1 MTNSLSSLKPQ
12 PNSWLQKQAMLHP
25 DAPACQWNDHHL
37 SFRELTSHVQSFAEY
52 YHRILPKASERVALY
67 CENDLDAYLSI
78 LALWELGKEI
88 QFVNARLT
96 TNEISEQMAD
106 AGTSILISA
115 NKLAVNERITWYSFP
130 DPSELHVLQPKD
142 WFDEGYGE
150 KAIASIMYTS
160 GTTGKPKGVPQ
171 TFANHYASSQ
181 ATALSLEVDRSDSW
195 ICCVPLYHISGLSIL
210 LRSLAL
216 GIQVILL
223 QGFSPQ
229 QVHQLLANGSGNY
242 ISLVSKMLKDLE
254 PLIPESGYAPSFK
267 KVLLGG
273 GPGEGRVMQACME
286 KQVPV
291 MLSYGMT
298 ETCSQIVALSP
309 ESFEAKTGS
318 SGKAL
323 SEVSIRIQK
332 DKKSDQMGE
341 ILVKGPSITDHYLN
355 SVNPDS
361 WTEDGWFHTGD
372 WGYLD
377 EEDYLYIVSR
387 MSERIISGGENIFPV
402 EIERV
407 LLTCNKIAEV
417 AVVGAWDETWGQTP
431 VAYVRLD
438 EPLTDREITELLA
451 PLARY
456 KHPTK
461 IYCVSEIPKTA
472 TGKPIKR
479 LLMTEERVNYI
490 EYQIR

>member
-1 MTNSLSSLKPQ
+1 MTNFLSSLKPQ
-12 PNSWLQKQAMLHP
+12 PNSWLQKQTMLHP
-25 DAPACQWNDHHL
+25 DAPACQWNDQCL
-37 SFRELTSHVQSFAEY
+37 SFRELASHVQSFAEY
-52 YHRILPKASERVALY
+52 YHRLLPKTSERVALY

-88 QFVNARLT
+88 QFINTRLT
-96 TNEISEQMAD
+96 TKEISEQMAD

-115 NKLAVNERITWYSFP
+115 KKLAVNDQIICYSFP
-130 DPSELHVLQPKD
+130 DPAELRAVQPQD
-142 WFDEGYGE
+142 WFDEGYQE
-150 KAIASIMYTS
+150 EAIASIMYTS

-181 ATALSLEVDRSDSW
+181 ATALSLEVHRSDCW

-216 GIQVILL
+216 GIQVVLL
-223 QGFSPQ
+223 QGFYPQ
-229 QVHQLLANGSGNY
+229 QVHQLLTNGRGNY

-254 PLIPESGYAPSFK
+254 PLIPEEGYASSFK

-273 GPGEGRVMQACME
+273 GPGEGQVMQACME
-286 KQVPV
+286 KQIPV

-309 ESFEAKTGS
+309 ESFEAKIGS

-323 SEVSIRIQK
+323 SGVSIRIQK
-332 DKKSDQMGE
+332 DTKSDQMGE
-341 ILVKGPSITDHYLN
+341 ILVQGPSIIDHYLN
-355 SVNPDS
+355 QVSPDS
-361 WTEDGWFHTGD
+361 WTEDGWFRTGD

-377 EEDYLYIVSR
+377 DEDYLFIVSR
-387 MSERIISGGENIFPV
+387 MSERIISGGEKIFPV

-417 AVVGAWDETWGQTP
+417 AVVGTSDETWGQTP
-431 VAYVRLD
+431 VAYLKLN

-456 KHPTK
+456 KHPSK
-461 IYCVSEIPKTA
+461 IYCVSAIPKTA

-479 LLMTEERVNYI
+479 LFMTEERVNYI